1 MLAIKSKSCKM
12 KYCCYPIHSYFTGVL
27 YPTPRSRSIDNLEKY
42 SPTFTRK
49 ATSDTASPLTRR
61 LTGDS
66 LMSQGSSDGSIATET
81 NIPVEHS
88 SSTSSIAKGFSTDGS
103 KNGWFLITRKSTI
116 CDSSIA
122 DDTDSLK
129 HFKLKSTPTPTVKQ
143 RPWSMVSSEHKS
155 GDLSLLSD
163 GTSPITSTGNTPDS
177 GDALDSSESSSID
190 KRITKDLKAKKTG
203 IFV

>member
-1 MLAIKSKSCKM
+1 MVCIFLPVLKWCQIETIML
-12 KYCCYPIHSYFTGVL
+12 L
-27 YPTPRSRSIDNLEKY
+27 
-42 SPTFTRK
+42 
-49 ATSDTASPLTRR
+49 
-61 LTGDS
+61 
-66 LMSQGSSDGSIATET
+66 
-81 NIPVEHS
+81 
-88 SSTSSIAKGFSTDGS
+88 
-103 KNGWFLITRKSTI
+103 
-116 CDSSIA
+116 

-203 IFV
+203 TSM